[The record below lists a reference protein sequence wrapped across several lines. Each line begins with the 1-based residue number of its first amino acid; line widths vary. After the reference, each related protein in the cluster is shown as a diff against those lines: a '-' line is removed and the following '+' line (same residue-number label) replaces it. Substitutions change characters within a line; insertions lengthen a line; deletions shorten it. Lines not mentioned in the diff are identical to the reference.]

1 MCLFCKKT
9 KTKTHFFYFT
19 HQFLQNTHLRLSIL
33 KFYSI
38 KYHFFY
44 TIISLRLDTTHPT
57 TIIKQ
62 LASIINPLNHHHQ
75 ATNLYRQPTQIP
87 TQPSHHQWNPNTH
100 STQLP
105 SMKSK
110 YSSNPAIVQQDRHLP
125 LSDHGSSDASM
136 PTMVRQ
142 HRIKLTKLWSTPSTS
157 HPRCVK
163 AHDA

>member
-1 MCLFCKKT
+1 M
-9 KTKTHFFYFT
+9 
-19 HQFLQNTHLRLSIL
+19 SIL
-33 KFYSI
+33 QKNKNKNNF
-38 KYHFFY
+38 FLFY
-44 TIISLRLDTTHPT
+44 TPIFTKHPPQTIYFKTLFNKILFFLHYHLSQTWHTHPT

-142 HRIKLTKLWSTPSTS
+142 HRTKLTKLWSTPSTS